1 MEADHWKETIGYFHD
16 LPTGVEADHLTETVG
31 YLHDLAAGVEAHHW
45 KETADYFHDVAT
57 GVEADHW
64 TVMFGY
70 FHNQT
75 PLRVVYFNRK
85 LDVVQSWC
93 GHVGSQ
99 ASNKMVI
106 MQRTVSLCA

>member
-1 MEADHWKETIGYFHD
+1 MEADDLTETVGYLRH
-16 LPTGVEADHLTETVG
+16 LAAGVEADHLTETVG
-31 YLHDLAAGVEAHHW
+31 YLRDLAAGVEADHW
-45 KETADYFHDVAT
+45 KETVSCFHDLAT

-64 TVMFGY
+64 TAMFGY

-75 PLRVVYFNRK
+75 ALRVVYFSWK
-85 LDVVQSWC
+85 LDVAQSWC
-93 GHVGSQ
+93 SHVGGQ